1 MIAKYCIRKWGVKF
15 IFLNNKFV
23 SEWSQ
28 NDVLPG
34 LKNSLHP
41 NTTILKGFWTEILI
55 LKSYTVINFSSKV
68 LVGHLHPR
76 LMLITSFHSFYSFLE
91 KNICPFL
98 TQIEVIYLWNLLK
111 SIALAAIYIVVLLTF
126 CCSTIFKRKSIIMR
140 ASWSEHPIISLFLI
154 YQSSLLEKHNIS
166 FFFFPI
172 RTVQFLVLLGTSSRT
187 LHANYSLVPNYIVFG
202 PFYSDFILNRALKF
216 LSRLS
221 LSLYR
226 PHFYM
231 SLYNWGAPS
240 LVKI

>member
-166 FFFFPI
+166 FFF
-172 RTVQFLVLLGTSSRT
+172 SRYERC
-187 LHANYSLVPNYIVFG
+187 N
-202 PFYSDFILNRALKF
+202 
-216 LSRLS
+216 
-221 LSLYR
+221 SLY
-226 PHFYM
+226 Y
-231 SLYNWGAPS
+231 
-240 LVKI
+240 